1 LANLTIGDAI
11 DAIVNAE
18 IEQVESALMD
28 GLRRAAP
35 DKIMIGPVSTT
46 HALGSFRSILIIA
59 VLDGRLDFV
68 ENV

>member
-1 LANLTIGDAI
+1 
-11 DAIVNAE
+11 VNAE
-18 IEQVESALMD
+18 IEKVKSALMD

-46 HALGSFRSILIIA
+46 HGLGSFRLILIIA
-59 VLDGRLDFV
+59 VLDGRLDLV